1 MHRDPF
7 SATDDS
13 MTDLFQLLSLLL
25 SSLSLRCSKKNAED
39 TSSKLISSDSSTSG
53 SLPLFPSSPQNT
65 LRVPSCSFRSCRP
78 LRICSCLFRSLLRLL
93 FRQALLFGE
102 DARNSLGSFANL
114 LEMLAR
120 DAFSAI
126 GKEINLTYSCF
137 YVPYFQ
143 TF

>member
-7 SATDDS
+7 FAPDDS
-13 MTDLFQLLSLLL
+13 MMDLFQLLSLLL

-39 TSSKLISSDSSTSG
+39 TSSNSYPQIHQLQAV
-53 SLPLFPSSPQNT
+53 FPSSP
-65 LRVPSCSFRSCRP
+65 LRVPSCSFRSCSP

-114 LEMLAR
+114 LEILAR
-120 DAFSAI
+120 DAFSAM
-126 GKEINLTYSCF
+126 GKEINLTYSCL